1 MLFKALGAETSA
13 PPAKSQDGARA
24 VLAWLAE
31 LDLASPNTRI
41 ENGSGL
47 FDANR
52 ISART
57 LTGVLEHVYR
67 SPALYPEF
75 LAQLAIG
82 GVDGTLR
89 NRFRK
94 LTPARSVRAKTGT
107 LSSCIGLSGY
117 ALSARGK
124 APITFSFLINEIEG
138 HTGDARR
145 RIDPVVEAVVHTMNQ
160 R

>member
-1 MLFKALGAETSA
+1 M
-13 PPAKSQDGARA
+13 
-24 VLAWLAE
+24 
-31 LDLASPNTRI
+31 
-41 ENGSGL
+41 
-47 FDANR
+47 
-52 ISART
+52 
-57 LTGVLEHVYR
+57 
-67 SPALYPEF
+67 
-75 LAQLAIG
+75 
-82 GVDGTLR
+82 
-89 NRFRK
+89 
-94 LTPARSVRAKTGT
+94 RAKTGT